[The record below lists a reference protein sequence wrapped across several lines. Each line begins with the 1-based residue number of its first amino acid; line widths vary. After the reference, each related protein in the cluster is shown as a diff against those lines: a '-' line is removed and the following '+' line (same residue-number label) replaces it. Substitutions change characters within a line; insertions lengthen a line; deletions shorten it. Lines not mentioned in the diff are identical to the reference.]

1 MGLNKVQLIAS
12 TGVSAGSYDPGAFTV
27 GPDGR
32 LTLAAESENVAIGPA
47 RQSLSY
53 TSLSLASGAL
63 LDFTMPLGKMSNLLT
78 LTLSHPAWIRFYRS
92 AAQRSADIRLS
103 PGGTL
108 QSMIDLADVKPYG
121 ECVTTTIP
129 QTIVQNPVP
138 ILVGDSSG
146 LVYIRLVNYHFSA
159 AVITVTTVSLPLEV

>member
-1 MGLNKVQLIAS
+1 MGLNKVQLIAP

-27 GPDGR
+27 GTDGR
-32 LTLAAESENVAIGPA
+32 LTSATESENTGIGA
-47 RQSLSY
+47 TRQSLTY

-63 LDFTMPLGKMSNLLT
+63 LDFTMPLGKMSNLLS

-92 AAQRSADIRLS
+92 AAQRSADTRTS

-108 QSMIDLADVKPYG
+108 QSMIDLADAKPYG
-121 ECVTTTIP
+121 ECVTVSVS

-138 ILVGDSSG
+138 TLLGDSSG
-146 LVYIRLVNYHFSA
+146 LVYIRLVNYHSSA